1 MKIIDFHTHCF
12 TDSLA
17 ERAISKLAAASNL
30 PYCHDGTAAG
40 LAASAQKAGVDLS
53 VVMPIAT
60 KESQNQTINDW
71 AAQVQDTVPG
81 LCCFGTVYP
90 FTSDFGAVIRQI
102 KSLGLHGVKFHP
114 EYQSFN
120 IDDERVYP
128 LYEAIASAGLPMLF
142 HTGGDAAY
150 KPPFKAEPPAVLKMA
165 TAFSGAVIIAAHV
178 GGYMFWD
185 EASELL
191 PSTGIYIDLAA
202 SADLLHGD
210 HLRRIIRTW
219 GSEKV
224 LFGTD
229 SPWFEPKKC
238 IDVLL
243 SAGLEDEEYEN
254 IFHLNAEKLLSL
266 SGKPIK

>member
-1 MKIIDFHTHCF
+1 
-12 TDSLA
+12 
-17 ERAISKLAAASNL
+17 
-30 PYCHDGTAAG
+30 
-40 LAASAQKAGVDLS
+40 
-53 VVMPIAT
+53 
-60 KESQNQTINDW
+60 
-71 AAQVQDTVPG
+71 
-81 LCCFGTVYP
+81 
-90 FTSDFGAVIRQI
+90 
-102 KSLGLHGVKFHP
+102 
-114 EYQSFN
+114 
-120 IDDERVYP
+120 
-128 LYEAIASAGLPMLF
+128 
-142 HTGGDAAY
+142 
-150 KPPFKAEPPAVLKMA
+150 MA

-254 IFHLNAEKLLSL
+254 IFHLNAEELLSL
-266 SGKPIK
+266 SGKPVK